1 MDQMKPIFIKG
12 HLRFQLDGQWLEF
25 VHQPISV
32 YGVTGLQ
39 WGKLSG
45 AQHFGK
51 RITAQVRIPQAPKDP
66 LQFDCPAV
74 ITREVGLHS
83 ESLGLH
89 FFLEA
94 RIKNLLDSLISLKGF
109 YPTDY
114 VRKYPRIP
122 SSHVIQT
129 FPLRA
134 IVTAR
139 TTANSNI
146 PADTQMVFE
155 VANLSPNGALLMT
168 ENQNSLGLAPGSKIR
183 ITLEPRGWFSK
194 SVTVEALVCR
204 TTDEIQPQTQN
215 FIRYLGVKFSRIDG
229 SNRAIFLELLKDILG
244 RMKLQPRG

>member
-1 MDQMKPIFIKG
+1 MKPIFIKG
-12 HLRFQLDGQWLEF
+12 HLRFQLDGQWMEF

-39 WGKLSG
+39 WGSLSG

-51 RITAQVRIPQAPKDP
+51 KVECQVKIPHTTP
-66 LQFDCPAV
+66 LQFECPAV

-94 RIKNLLDSLISLKGF
+94 RVRNLLDSLISLKGF

-139 TTANSNI
+139 TTANSKI
-146 PADTQMVFE
+146 PADTQMVCE

-168 ENQNSLGLAPGSKIR
+168 ENQNSLQLHPGSKLKM
-183 ITLEPRGWFSK
+183 TLEPRGWFSK
-194 SVTVEALVCR
+194 TVMMEALVCR

-215 FIRYLGVKFSRIDG
+215 FIRYLGVKFSKIDG
-229 SNRAIFLELLKDILG
+229 PNRSVFLELLKDILG
-244 RMKLQPRG
+244 RMKLQPR